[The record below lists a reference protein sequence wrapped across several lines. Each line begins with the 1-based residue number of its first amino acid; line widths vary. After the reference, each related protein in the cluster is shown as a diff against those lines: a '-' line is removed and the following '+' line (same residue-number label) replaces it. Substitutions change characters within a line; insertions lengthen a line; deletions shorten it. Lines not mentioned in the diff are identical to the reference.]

1 VRLYQGTA
9 TNRANSAPTALESA
23 SEGIRVNAVCPGWVE
38 TPMHAQECRKVPQMA
53 EVVQKMSPLGRPA
66 QVDEVAEAIAFLCS
80 PGASYI
86 NGSRL
91 VVDSGILLTVH
102 VE

>member
-1 VRLYQGTA
+1 
-9 TNRANSAPTALESA
+9 
-23 SEGIRVNAVCPGWVE
+23 
-38 TPMHAQECRKVPQMA
+38 MHAEECRKIPQMA
-53 EVVQKMSPLGRPA
+53 EVVKRMSPMGRPA
-66 QVDEVAEAIAFLCS
+66 HADEVAEAIVFLCS

>member
-1 VRLYQGTA
+1 MGI
-9 TNRANSAPTALESA
+9 ALENA
-23 SEGIRVNAVCPGWVE
+23 ADGIRVNAVCPGWVE
-38 TPMHAQECRKVPQMA
+38 TPMHAEERRKMPVIG
-53 EVVQKMSPLGRPA
+53 EIVKKMSPLGRVA
-66 QVDEVAEAIAFLCS
+66 YTDEVGEAVVFLCS

>member
-1 VRLYQGTA
+1 MH
-9 TNRANSAPTALESA
+9 
-23 SEGIRVNAVCPGWVE
+23 SE
-38 TPMHAQECRKVPQMA
+38 ECRRFPPMA
-53 EVVQKMSPLGRPA
+53 DLVKKMSPLGRPA
-66 QVDEVAEAIAFLCS
+66 QADEIAEVIAFLCS

>member
-1 VRLYQGTA
+1 M
-9 TNRANSAPTALESA
+9 TALEGA
-23 SEGIRVNAVCPGWVE
+23 SDGIRVNAICPGWVD
-38 TPMHAQECRKVPQMA
+38 TPMHAEECRRIPPMA
-53 EVVQKMSPLGRPA
+53 DAVKKMSPMGRAA

-80 PGASYI
+80 AGASYI

-91 VVDSGILLTVH
+91 IVDSGILLTVH

>member
-1 VRLYQGTA
+1 MPV
-9 TNRANSAPTALESA
+9 
-23 SEGIRVNAVCPGWVE
+23 I
-38 TPMHAQECRKVPQMA
+38 A
-53 EVVQKMSPLGRPA
+53 EIVKKMSPLGRVA
-66 QVDEVAEAIAFLCS
+66 YTDEVGEAVVFLCS

-91 VVDSGILLTVH
+91 VVDSGVLLTVH